1 MLAIDSKIGQ
11 QKQEN
16 QKAEENIN
24 QFKQMMANK
33 MQQIL

>member
-11 QKQEN
+11 QNQEN

-33 MQQIL
+33 MQ

>member
-33 MQQIL
+33 M

>member
-33 MQQIL
+33 MQ